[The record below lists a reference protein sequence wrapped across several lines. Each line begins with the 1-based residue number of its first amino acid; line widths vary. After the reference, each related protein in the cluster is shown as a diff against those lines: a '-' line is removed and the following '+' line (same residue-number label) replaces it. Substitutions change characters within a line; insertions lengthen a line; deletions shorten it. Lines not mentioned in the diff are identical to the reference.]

1 MLWVLRTLVFVAI
14 LITIGSVIIPA
25 IVAVSVA
32 LAWYMRT
39 GMGPKMMGRIL
50 MFYPI
55 VHSLIF
61 VLSKNGIQSRTG
73 EDYLLVVILTVFM
86 MSNTKV
92 LTHPTKQALLE
103 ALEVK
108 NLILGL
114 VIVTTIYIR
123 GTELDP
129 SIYLIVF
136 ILMVVASVLLNTVE
150 FRHRIRPT
158 ETLDSV
164 SLAFVHVH
172 PTDPIIERLI
182 LSFAMGTMIFIS
194 MVFAKEVLTIFGSG
208 SVSLMVICFMGA
220 VSIFMMLMDFT
231 GGKTKR
237 FGVAIKELA
246 KSTRRLIPSP
256 TS

>member
-1 MLWVLRTLVFVAI
+1 M
-14 LITIGSVIIPA
+14 ITIGSVIIPA

-32 LAWYMRT
+32 LAWYTRT

-50 MFYPI
+50 LFYPI
-55 VHSLIF
+55 VHALIF
-61 VLSKNGIQSRTG
+61 VLSENGTQNRTG
-73 EDYLLVVILTVFM
+73 DDYLVVVILAVFM
-86 MSNTKV
+86 MSNTTV
-92 LTHPTKQALLE
+92 LVRPTKQTLLE
-103 ALEVK
+103 ALEAK

-114 VIVTTIYIR
+114 VLVATIYVR

-129 SIYLIVF
+129 SIYLSVF
-136 ILMVVASVLLNTVE
+136 VLMVATSVLLNAVE

-172 PTDPIIERLI
+172 ATDPILERLI
-182 LSFAMGTMIFIS
+182 LVFAMGTMVFLS
-194 MVFAKEVLTIFGSG
+194 MVFAKEALTIFGSG

-220 VSIFMMLMDFT
+220 VSIFMMLMDFS
-231 GGKTKR
+231 GGKTKKFR
-237 FGVAIKELA
+237 FAVRELIR
-246 KSTRRLIPSP
+246 STMRLIPSP